1 MKTGNNNS
9 KFSKVICLVVTAVF
23 MFTTI
28 AIPVYGLEDMSSSE
42 TIPQPVSAEAVD
54 TADVQVYEE
63 SASSWRFQNG
73 YNIAEPQE
81 SGISPNMTTARAA
94 YKAWSKT
101 ENGFI
106 NSKGQVIEGAVRKG
120 VDVSAWQENVDWAKV
135 KAAGIDFAIIRCGYG
150 DDMKSQDDTEWLY
163 NVQQCEKYDIP
174 YGVYLYSYGSA
185 DINYT
190 AKAKK
195 EAAHALRCLKEAN
208 ANPDYP
214 VYYDLEDDSL
224 ADNYTDNE
232 IKKGAAVFCGAVEA
246 AGYEAGIYAN
256 YYWWNNVLYDI
267 PKDSAFDQYDK
278 WVAQY
283 NYRCDYKA
291 DEYRLWQSTSSG
303 KVNGIPGDVDL
314 NFEFELVNETN
325 RTTDIWSTDAE
336 GNTVYINSEGEI
348 AKSQWIEYRGNTYY
362 VGSTGKRLTGRWY
375 IGDDRYY
382 FNKFGKLVKNSWI
395 TVSGYKYYAT
405 ADGSFAKGYKKIGNY
420 YYLFN
425 SDTGV
430 MRKGTVTVGSKQY
443 KLFSSGKACLST
455 GKIKTAVNYRTG
467 PSTSYK
473 KKGTYKKGKVVSV
486 IRTSNGWSKLSTGYW
501 VSSKYI
507 TKTATYPKTVTTFK
521 KYKVKT
527 TDGINYRTGPGA
539 SYKKKGVYSKG
550 TIRTIVAEKNGW
562 GKTSTGYWIKL
573 SYTKKI

>member
-1 MKTGNNNS
+1 MKTGNNNNKIS
-9 KFSKVICLVVTAVF
+9 RMICMVVTAVF

-28 AIPVYGLEDMSSSE
+28 AMPVYGLEDM
-42 TIPQPVSAEAVD
+42 VD
-54 TADVQVYEE
+54 DVQVYEE
-63 SASSWRFQNG
+63 SASSWRFQDG
-73 YNIAEPQE
+73 YNIAEPQDD
-81 SGISPNMTTARAA
+81 GISPNTAAA
-94 YKAWSKT
+94 KASFIPWSKT

-106 NSKGQVIEGAVRKG
+106 NSKGQVIKGAVKKG
-120 VDVSAWQENVDWAKV
+120 IDVSYWQGKIDWDKV
-135 KAAGIDFAIIRCGYG
+135 KKTGIDFAIIRCGFG
-150 DDMKSQDDTEWLY
+150 SDEPGQDDSQWLR
-163 NVQQCEKYDIP
+163 NVQECERLGIP
-174 YGVYLYSYGSA
+174 YGVYLYSYA
-185 DINYT
+185 NNNT
-190 AKAKK
+190 KARN
-195 EAAHALRCLKEAN
+195 EAAHTLRLLKDAD
-208 ANPDYP
+208 ADPDYP
-214 VYYDLEDDSL
+214 VYYDLEDKL
-224 ADNYTDNE
+224 TRKETPAE
-232 IKKGAAVFCGAVEA
+232 IVGYAKIFCSAIEA

-256 YYWWNNVLYDI
+256 YDWWTNVLYDI
-267 PKDSAFDQYDK
+267 PKDPAFDQYDK

-283 NYRCDYKA
+283 NYRCDYK
-291 DEYRLWQSTSSG
+291 DSEYRLWQCTSSY
-303 KVNGIPGDVDL
+303 KVDGIYGRDQKSGTDDDGVDL
-314 NFEFELVNETN
+314 NFQFELANETN

-405 ADGSFAKGYKKIGNY
+405 SDGSLARGYKKIGNY

-473 KKGTYKKGKVVSV
+473 KKGVYKKGKVVYV

-501 VSSKYI
+501 VNSKYI
-507 TKTATYPKTVTTFK
+507 KKTVTYPKTVTTFK

-527 TDGINYRTGPGA
+527 TDGINYRTGPGTG
-539 SYKKKGVYSKG
+539 YKKKGTYNKG
-550 TIRTIVAEKNGW
+550 TVLTIVATKNGW
-562 GKTSTGYWIKL
+562 GKTAKGNWVKL